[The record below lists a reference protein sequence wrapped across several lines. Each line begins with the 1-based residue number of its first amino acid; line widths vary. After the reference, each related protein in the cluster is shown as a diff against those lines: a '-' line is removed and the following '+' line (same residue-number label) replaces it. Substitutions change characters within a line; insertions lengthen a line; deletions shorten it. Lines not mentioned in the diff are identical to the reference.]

1 MAKNFN
7 LGQIKLTGASIKDP
21 RVAMRAVIAVLLAA
35 NVAAAVIAFK
45 PFGGSAA
52 DLRREQTAVGN
63 QIAGLEKRAAAAK
76 LMVDK
81 VEKARREGDEFLA
94 KYVVDR
100 RTMSSAIAEE
110 LNRMAKDAGVRAL
123 PGQLQLD
130 PIEGSDTLEMASI
143 TAGYEGTYENLKK
156 FVEMVD
162 KSPRFLIVENMT
174 VVSPQQ
180 QQQQKGQTQTQN
192 VNVALKLDTFVR
204 ETPGATP

>member
-1 MAKNFN
+1 
-7 LGQIKLTGASIKDP
+7 
-21 RVAMRAVIAVLLAA
+21 
-35 NVAAAVIAFK
+35 
-45 PFGGSAA
+45 
-52 DLRREQTAVGN
+52 
-63 QIAGLEKRAAAAK
+63 
-76 LMVDK
+76 MVDK

-143 TAGYEGTYENLKK
+143 TAGYEGPYESLKK

-180 QQQQKGQTQTQN
+180 QQQQKGQNQN

>member
-1 MAKNFN
+1 MARNFS

-35 NVAAAVIAFK
+35 NVAAAVMAFK

-52 DLRREQTAVGN
+52 DLRLEQTALSN
-63 QIAGLEKRAAAAK
+63 QLGDLEKRSAAAQR
-76 LMVDK
+76 MVDK
-81 VEKARREGDEFLA
+81 VEMARREGDEFLK

-100 RTMSSAIAEE
+100 RTMSSALAEE

-123 PGQLQLD
+123 PGQLQLE

-143 TAGYEGTYENLKK
+143 DVGYEGTYEGLKK

-162 KSPRFLIVENMT
+162 KSPRFLIVEHMT

-180 QQQQKGQTQTQN
+180 VQKGQNQN

-204 ETPGATP
+204 EPAGATP

>member
-1 MAKNFN
+1 
-7 LGQIKLTGASIKDP
+7 
-21 RVAMRAVIAVLLAA
+21 
-35 NVAAAVIAFK
+35 
-45 PFGGSAA
+45 
-52 DLRREQTAVGN
+52 
-63 QIAGLEKRAAAAK
+63 
-76 LMVDK
+76 
-81 VEKARREGDEFLA
+81 
-94 KYVVDR
+94 
-100 RTMSSAIAEE
+100 
-110 LNRMAKDAGVRAL
+110 MAKDAGVRAL

-143 TAGYEGTYENLKK
+143 TAGYEGPYESLKK

>member
-1 MAKNFN
+1 MPRSFS
-7 LGQIKLTGASIKDP
+7 LGQIKLTGVSIKDP

-35 NVAAAVIAFK
+35 NLAAAVVAFR

-52 DLRREQTAVGN
+52 DLRLEQAALVSQLTE
-63 QIAGLEKRAAAAK
+63 LEKRSAAAK
-76 LMVDK
+76 LLVDK
-81 VEKARREGDEFLA
+81 VEMARREGDGFLT

-123 PGQLQLD
+123 PGQLQLE

-162 KSPRFLIVENMT
+162 KSPRFLIIENMT

-180 QQQQKGQTQTQN
+180 QLKSQNQN
-192 VNVALKLDTFVR
+192 VDVALKLDTFVR
-204 ETPGATP
+204 EAPGATP

>member
-1 MAKNFN
+1 MARNFN
-7 LGQIKLTGASIKDP
+7 LGQMKLTGASIKDP

-35 NVAAAVIAFK
+35 NVAAAVLAFK

-52 DLRREQTAVGN
+52 DLRLEQTALGT
-63 QIAGLEKRAAAAK
+63 QIAGLEKSAAAAR

-81 VEKARREGDEFLA
+81 VEKARREGDGFLA
-94 KYVVDR
+94 KYVVER
-100 RTMSSAIAEE
+100 RTMSSALAEE

-130 PIEGSDTLEMASI
+130 PIEGSDTLEMASM
-143 TAGYEGTYENLKK
+143 TVGYEGPYESLKK

-162 KSPRFLIVENMT
+162 KSPRFLIIENMT

-180 QQQQKGQTQTQN
+180 LQQKGQNPTQN

-204 ETPGATP
+204 ETQGATP

>member
-1 MAKNFN
+1 M
-7 LGQIKLTGASIKDP
+7 KLTGASIKDP

-35 NVAAAVIAFK
+35 NVAAAVLAFK

-52 DLRREQTAVGN
+52 DLRLEQTALGT
-63 QIAGLEKRAAAAK
+63 QIAGLEKSAAAAR

-81 VEKARREGDEFLA
+81 VEKARREGDGFLA
-94 KYVVDR
+94 KYVVER
-100 RTMSSAIAEE
+100 RTMSSALAEE

-130 PIEGSDTLEMASI
+130 PIEGSDTLEMASM
-143 TAGYEGTYENLKK
+143 TVGYEGPYESLKK

-162 KSPRFLIVENMT
+162 KSPRFLIIENMT

-180 QQQQKGQTQTQN
+180 LQQKGQNPTQN

-204 ETPGATP
+204 ETQGATP

>member
-1 MAKNFN
+1 V
-7 LGQIKLTGASIKDP
+7 SIKDP
-21 RVAMRAVIAVLLAA
+21 RVGVRAVIGILLAA

-52 DLRREQTAVGN
+52 DLRREQAAVGN
-63 QIAGLEKRAAAAK
+63 QIAGLEKRTAAAR

-143 TAGYEGTYENLKK
+143 TAGYEGPYESLKK